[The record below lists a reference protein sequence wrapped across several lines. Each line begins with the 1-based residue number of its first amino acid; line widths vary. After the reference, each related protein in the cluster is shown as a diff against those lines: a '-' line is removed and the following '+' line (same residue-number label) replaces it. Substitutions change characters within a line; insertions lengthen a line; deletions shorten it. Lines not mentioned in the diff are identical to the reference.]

1 MLAKSEVTPGLDAG
15 MAPLGKP
22 CALVI
27 MSHKVQAS
35 GCGGSVEVRW
45 RWLFNFYEIKWGL
58 NHPHKGIQIHVN
70 GVGITDI

>member
-15 MAPLGKP
+15 MTPSGIP

-35 GCGGSVEVRW
+35 GCGGSVEVR
-45 RWLFNFYEIKWGL
+45 
-58 NHPHKGIQIHVN
+58 
-70 GVGITDI
+70 